1 LRQLDPFTSQP
12 SPRFLVEWVYRKLG
26 LLAAFVGLR
35 AKPRAILIGHA
46 SE

>member
-12 SPRFLVEWVYRKLG
+12 SPRFLVEWVYRPLG

-35 AKPRAILIGHA
+35 AKPRDILIGHA